1 MEQERYS
8 WQDKVR
14 YSWQERKRLG
24 LTPLCALLAL
34 GGFATLWLSS
44 PGLYPP
50 TSGWELALNTASK
63 DLILLP
69 GVAPGALVALWLVPG
84 TALVLFSVGIARLFW
99 VHQRWLRI
107 WGGVLTGV
115 CLVFMSCFCF
125 PLFPPLVLQHLRSG
139 SLQASFWL
147 TAGALLL
154 SALGLL
160 LPDPWWWIKVQ
171 PAPHAPG
178 ASASRRH
185 LLSRALNL
193 GGILL
198 VGCAAG
204 LDLGWLTRPRMT
216 PLRVLSIGVFEI
228 PFNEGMN
235 ALVWSPDGAALLEC
249 LSGVLRSWEM
259 ATGQVTR
266 TYFSPF
272 PPPITGRNP
281 FGSIALSPNGRLLA
295 AAMEDGVLLWEVT
308 GGRLVQRLALS
319 QQELLLS
326 LFYSGVTWS
335 PDGTLLAT
343 TRFVS
348 ENQAALFVLRASDL
362 KQQARYPLSDISQT
376 VAWSP
381 DGRMLALVTLLPGPI
396 EVWDIS
402 HGRKIWTYQP
412 PRFSETTDL
421 EGEISTDTFS
431 MQATDIAW
439 APDSRRL
446 AISLSAGAPSDGFR
460 DQQAPVLI
468 WDIVANHLLGSYQ
481 GHWGSAHGLAWAPDG
496 TRLAAAGQDWTV
508 QVWHAET
515 GR

>member
-1 MEQERYS
+1 MAGAQTARV
-8 WQDKVR
+8 DAPVR
-14 YSWQERKRLG
+14 PARIGRICH
-24 LTPLCALLAL
+24 PLA
-34 GGFATLWLSS
+34 
-44 PGLYPP
+44 
-50 TSGWELALNTASK
+50 
-63 DLILLP
+63 
-69 GVAPGALVALWLVPG
+69 LVPG
-84 TALVLFSVGIARLFW
+84 SLPAYIWLGIGAQYCQQGSDPFAGRSAGSARRPLAGSRYRARTLQRGNRTPVLGASALAANLGRGANRRVSGVYELFLFS
-99 VHQRWLRI
+99 
-107 WGGVLTGV
+107 
-115 CLVFMSCFCF
+115 LVSTSG
-125 PLFPPLVLQHLRSG
+125 PATPPQWKLEAG
-139 SLQASFWL
+139 FWL

-381 DGRMLALVTLLPGPI
+381 DGRMLALVSLLPGPV